1 MKLSDIT
8 ENTQLIKDFKQRLAK
23 SAGEAIVATII
34 NKVKRTSGVSTLPI
48 DFNLENGQK
57 VTIYA
62 RIIDDKADI
71 FRVDVNDK
79 QMPTSTDMDFD
90 PSYKPSFNK
99 SVDMVGKFVTSG
111 AAAFEKK
118 RAAIKVAPVK
128 SKNTSLSI
136 TKKIAAFQQQAD
148 ELAQQI
154 ELKSQEKKG
163 LEDKLASLQNNQL
176 M

>member
-1 MKLSDIT
+1 M
-8 ENTQLIKDFKQRLAK
+8 
-23 SAGEAIVATII
+23 
-34 NKVKRTSGVSTLPI
+34 
-48 DFNLENGQK
+48 
-57 VTIYA
+57 TIYA

-79 QMPTSTDMDFD
+79 QMPTSTDLDFD

-99 SVDMVGKFVTSG
+99 SVDMVGKFVTAG

-176 M
+176 V